1 MTPMCIKEED
11 FELAENYA
19 RVKDF
24 LEDRYGPWDQSKLR
38 EMAEDIINS
47 LEGIDEILNNP
58 DQYPEYFQ

>member
-1 MTPMCIKEED
+1 MCIKEED

-24 LEDRYGPWDQSKLR
+24 LEDNHGPWDPSSLQEAVESILY
-38 EMAEDIINS
+38 S
-47 LEGIDEILNNP
+47 LEGIDEILDNP